1 MGTEKTFEIE
11 MQTRDYEC
19 DLQGIINNAVYLNY
33 LEHTRHRFLGALDLD
48 VALLH
53 SEGTDPVVRR
63 IEIDYQRSL
72 RGGDTFVSILSVEWE
87 GRIQMLFS
95 QKILRLPEREAITK
109 ANTFVTFVRNRRPI
123 RRPAHVERAVERWWN
138 T

>member
-33 LEHTRHRFLGALDLD
+33 LEHTRHLFLNALGLD
-48 VALLH
+48 VASLH
-53 SEGTDPVVRR
+53 REGTDPVVRR

-72 RGGDTFVSILSVEWE
+72 RGGDRIVSILSVRWE

-95 QKILRLPEREAITK
+95 QKILRLPQREAITR
-109 ANTFVTFVRNRRPI
+109 ADTFVTFVRGGRPI
-123 RRPAHVERAVERWWN
+123 RRPAYVESAVERWWDE
-138 T
+138 